1 MINVTFVQNLFMIV
15 RLAVGIGLSGIH
27 IWLMEDVKWDYVYAH
42 LILVIVVDRH
52 SCHSSRVLT
61 FRQYL

>member
-1 MINVTFVQNLFMIV
+1 MIV

-27 IWLMEDVKWDYVYAH
+27 IWLMEDVKWDYVYVH